1 MSGSGNNLSLFT
13 FSDDA
18 SPEFDNVA
26 INLQAELRSQWMR
39 FLSTG
44 EYRTEC
50 LLLVLRF
57 RLLLCLASSLALL
70 LAALCLHIIY
80 FCTDNIVVIIGSDV
94 YPVMF
99 ILINILKATKSKET
113 DIWSFEQKWLR
124 F

>member
-44 EYRTEC
+44 ECRTEC

-80 FCTDNIVVIIGSDV
+80 FCTDNIAVIIGSDV

-113 DIWSFEQKWLR
+113 DIWSFEQKWLC